1 MLILDKLDKSS
12 QVNNLPVKMCQ
23 PQLQLIHSAG
33 DSIHDQILAT
43 GDKCLETNNDKHVSM
58 TIRKLND
65 TFRRLSNG
73 NDSSPLQNN
82 NSVIKRVQGCDA
94 GERICLGKRN
104 SAGSVILSDK
114 YEQSGDSD
122 IEEDSDDMKTVYR
135 SSALVSS
142 CKTNFT

>member
-1 MLILDKLDKSS
+1 MLILDKADKSS
-12 QVNNLPVKMCQ
+12 QVNNLLVKACE

-33 DSIHDQILAT
+33 DSIHDKKLAT
-43 GDKCLETNNDKHVSM
+43 GDKWLETNNHKHVSM

-73 NDSSPLQNN
+73 NDSSALQNN
-82 NSVIKRVQGCDA
+82 SSVIKRVQVCDA
-94 GERICLGKRN
+94 GDRFCLGKQN
-104 SAGSVILSDK
+104 SAGSVILSDRD
-114 YEQSGDSD
+114 EQNGDSD
-122 IEEDSDDMKTVYR
+122 IEEDSDEMKTVYR